1 MVLGEAAASVEPVR
15 YLRLSMRPWTG
26 PRRTIRR
33 LGLRAM
39 WQVVMTSWLNS
50 IPSLLV
56 IPLDSPWDEWE
67 RTEALHAVQ
76 TDHFWRFVQR
86 HQTYSIPE
94 EHRQDHYVQ
103 LGKSGLVRCIGEGG
117 RWKEHWLMTAIDCI
131 RGACEVQITIWLVVH
146 MLRWC
151 RQKGSWLRLYGLSKC
166 STCHISC

>member
-103 LGKSGLVRCIGEGG
+103 LGEVWVGAMHRRRWTVEGT
-117 RWKEHWLMTAIDCI
+117 LADDCH
-131 RGACEVQITIWLVVH
+131 RLHT
-146 MLRWC
+146 
-151 RQKGSWLRLYGLSKC
+151 GSV
-166 STCHISC
+166 